1 MEKGFL
7 LPNQS
12 QDLYFHHVDSGDT
25 LSGIIS
31 SYYPGQ
37 ANRMQD
43 KIKQVLIDNP
53 SIKNPDVIKPGQL
66 VVLRTAST
74 SMCLAP
80 IDLNETNKVK
90 HLWGIMSPQTQ
101 KAIKKS
107 APIYNGLSLGL
118 AGGGTALFT
127 LEKTLKSN
135 MALLNGIPDAYHQ
148 YKSGTI
154 TKYQFDKIRTAKLNL
169 YTKNIGP
176 IINKG
181 IYGDTKVKNAFKLPP
196 GRSLNATKSMTQH
209 LTKLSTIS
217 KAAANGSV
225 ALVVVGLASSCYQV
239 SQAET
244 FTEKNVIA
252 VETIASTGFGLVA
265 GGILTVMLV
274 GTPVGW
280 GVILLA
286 GIGSAY
292 SSYKVGEAAGSVY
305 KSQFSNVDI
314 VNSLGIT
321 SVCN

>member
-1 MEKGFL
+1 MENGFL

-12 QDLYFHHVDSGDT
+12 QDLYFHHVTPGDT
-25 LSGIIS
+25 LSGIIN

-43 KIKQVLIDNP
+43 KIKQILIDNP
-53 SIKNPDVIKPGQL
+53 SIKSPDVIKPGQL
-66 VVLRTAST
+66 VVLRTASST
-74 SMCLAP
+74 MCLAP

-90 HLWGIMSPQTQ
+90 HLWAGMSPQTQ
-101 KAIKKS
+101 KAVKET

-135 MALLNGIPDAYHQ
+135 MSLLKGVPDAYHQ

-154 TKYQFDKIRTAKLNL
+154 TKYEFDKIRTAKLNL

-181 IYGDTKVKNAFKLPP
+181 IYGDAKVKNAFRLPP

-217 KAAANGSV
+217 KVATRGSV
-225 ALVVVGLASSCYQV
+225 VLLGAGLISSCYQV
-239 SQAET
+239 SKAET

-305 KSQFSNVDI
+305 KSQFSNVDV